1 MVLKNKVSLVSL
13 HQWTYGPLMINC
25 SQINSVNS
33 TQINSLESAQ
43 INLLNSNRSVDWSF
57 PLIGRLIA
65 LLNWIDCSDL
75 FFTHSLYLLR
85 YLRGVYY
92 EEV

>member
-25 SQINSVNS
+25 SLLNSVIS

-43 INLLNSNRSVDWSF
+43 FNSLNSN
-57 PLIGRLIA
+57 
-65 LLNWIDCSDL
+65 C
-75 FFTHSLYLLR
+75 
-85 YLRGVYY
+85 
-92 EEV
+92 